1 MSIENVSGGAN
12 LTRDVPTSARQQTS
26 EENLARL
33 VSEARRRFICTYP
46 GQDFK
51 SQCWET
57 TEHHDRP
64 GGADASVLTFSVLS
78 VARKKRRSLDSEDAL
93 PAHFINTIKAWIVL
107 DEDASQGTKIQRLGA
122 AKHFWNFLSTVQGE
136 RAAAFQWGTLVESYF
151 QAFEQYLIKYRT
163 AKDKPLS
170 ARSILSTISPL
181 QELAT
186 FLWLRGV
193 CRKIQYFPKT
203 RVGDAKPL
211 DERKKDAEKKLPNP
225 GALEAL
231 ADIYHRV
238 TTAPEG
244 EVPVLHQI
252 YISAVAILPFTGLRP
267 IELLTL
273 PFDCEV
279 EEDAVG
285 RGGHGKRYGL
295 RYWAAKKRGTF
306 PDIKWISPTAE
317 PLVRECI
324 GRIKQLTGAARR
336 RAAILEAD
344 PDRVPLPP
352 DLQRARVL
360 NVKTLCELLGY
371 ESGAGVTRIPES
383 ELPKQKFPQFY
394 KKKIFY
400 YPREVEEYLL
410 RQRIKTLYT
419 IRRDDGTVQK
429 LSESLLITFTRLS
442 IRSNLLCQLLVEPIN
457 YKLLERFFSRAEAR
471 GHHTAFSLYGATPE
485 EKGRSLNLNSC
496 RHWLNH
502 VAYKGGLEENLL
514 ARYFARETPQA
525 SRAYLHYTPPQVGE
539 YVREEIR
546 AGRVFGPVAL
556 TYWSLPEDLREDYL
570 LGQAGVAHFTPWGL
584 CLRNFALKPCDKHLN
599 CLNDCASFHSKKGD
613 RREVDA
619 LQDLWAKTAA
629 LLKAAERAAAEGE
642 PWAETWVFY
651 NKRTLA
657 KIEQVLAIHAGT
669 EGEEGDAIRPF
680 KEGEDL
686 STKKAGGE
694 N

>member
-1 MSIENVSGGAN
+1 MLTENRMEAPGETAS
-12 LTRDVPTSARQQTS
+12 SARLQAS

-33 VSEARRRFICTYP
+33 LSEALRRFICTYP

-51 SQCWET
+51 SQSWDI

-64 GGADASVLTFSVLS
+64 GGAAASVFTFSVLG
-78 VARKKRRSLDSEDAL
+78 VARKKRRLLDTEDAL
-93 PAHFINTIKAWIVL
+93 PAHFINAIKAWIVL
-107 DEDASQGTKIQRLGA
+107 DEGASLNTNIQRLGA
-122 AKHFWNFLSTVQGE
+122 AKHFWNFLSTGQSE
-136 RAAAFQWGTLVESYF
+136 RAATFRWGSLVESDF
-151 QAFEQYLIKYRT
+151 QAFEQYLINYRT

-170 ARSILSTISPL
+170 EPAISGAISPL
-181 QELAT
+181 RELAT
-186 FLWLRGV
+186 FLWLREV
-193 CRKIQYFPKT
+193 CRRIQYFPKT

-211 DERKKDAEKKLPNP
+211 NERRKDAEKKLPDP

-244 EVPVLHQI
+244 EVPSLHQI
-252 YISAVAILPFTGLRP
+252 YISAAAILPFTGLRP

-285 RGGHGKRYGL
+285 SGGCGKRYGL
-295 RYWAAKKRGTF
+295 RYWAVKKRGTF
-306 PDIKWISPTAE
+306 PDVKWISPTAE
-317 PLVRECI
+317 PLVRECV
-324 GRIKQLTGAARR
+324 GRIKQLTDAARR

-352 DLQRARVL
+352 DIHRAYVVRSQDVADI
-360 NVKTLCELLGY
+360 LGY
-371 ESGAGVTRIPES
+371 KSIAGVTRIPVED
-383 ELPKQKFPQFY
+383 LPRHLLRGAKPF
-394 KKKIFY
+394 FY
-400 YPREVEEYLL
+400 YPHEIEQYLL
-410 RQRIKTLYT
+410 RKRAKNLYT
-419 IRRDDGTVQK
+419 VRHDDGTAQK
-429 LSESLLITFTRLS
+429 LSESLLITFTYTS
-442 IRSNLLCQLLVEPIN
+442 IRSDIPCLLLVEPVK
-457 YKLLERFFSRAEAR
+457 YKILEQFFSRAEVKQ
-471 GHHTAFSLYGATPE
+471 HNSAFSLYGATPE

-502 VAYKGGLEENLL
+502 VAYKGGIEENLL
-514 ARYFARETPQA
+514 ARYFARESPQA

-556 TYWSLPEDLREDYL
+556 TYWSLPKDRREDYL
-570 LGQAGVAHFTPWGL
+570 LGQTGVAHFTPWGL

-599 CLNDCASFHSKKGD
+599 CLNNCASFHSKKGD

-629 LLKAAERAAAEGE
+629 LLEAAERAAAEGE

-651 NKRTLA
+651 NRRTLA
-657 KIEQVLAIHAGT
+657 KIEQVLAVHAGT
-669 EGEEGDAIRPF
+669 EGEEGEAIRPF

-686 STKKAGGE
+686 STKKTGGE